1 MSNKVNNEPKTTFQD
16 RVVYFMGN
24 VDATLM
30 NIDKR
35 LTIIEGNIGGT
46 CPAHASVLQLLT
58 NQKDANSGQGSQN
71 MEVQRQQKVQ
81 DIGIRDLQEQGR
93 FIEYKISNR
102 DLAKLSAIIIPVT
115 TIILFI
121 MERLFP

>member
-1 MSNKVNNEPKTTFQD
+1 MPENEYGKPKANFQD
-16 RVVYFMGN
+16 RVIYFMGN
-24 VDATLM
+24 VDATLT

-46 CPAHASVLQLLT
+46 CPAHTSIVQLLS
-58 NQKDANSGQGSQN
+58 NQKDANSGQGTQN

-81 DIGIRDLQEQGR
+81 DNGIRDLQEQGR

-121 MERLFP
+121 MERMF